1 MTSVG
6 DQTDYGTVLWVG
18 RPELRAHFTE
28 ADVFFVP
35 FSVLWVGVLVA
46 GAVNAL
52 AAGAPVIVLIPLAVM
67 FAFGCYLMIGRFI
80 VKARSKRATTYVLT
94 NRHAIID
101 RGVGFESRPLD
112 AKSIRIRRRAWSRLV
127 DVDFEA
133 GLARSRPSG
142 YTYQWY
148 ANTGLDFFVPAGTGG
163 WRPFRFYDVN
173 DEAGVVDALGSAGIE
188 MVDRGVAST

>member
-1 MTSVG
+1 M
-6 DQTDYGTVLWVG
+6 
-18 RPELRAHFTE
+18 
-28 ADVFFVP
+28 P
-35 FSVLWVGVLVA
+35 FSVLWAGVPVTVAVSALVA
-46 GAVNAL
+46 GA
-52 AAGAPVIVLIPLAVM
+52 PVFVLIPLAVM
-67 FAFGCYLMIGRFI
+67 LAFGCYLTVGRFI

-94 NRHAIID
+94 DRHAIID

-112 AKSIRIRRRAWSRLV
+112 AKSIRIRRRASSRLV

-142 YTYQWY
+142 YIYQWY
-148 ANTGLDFFVPAGTGG
+148 ANTGLDFFASAGTGG

-173 DEAGVVDALGSAGIE
+173 DEAGIVAALGSAGIE

>member
-18 RPELRAHFTE
+18 LPEPRAHFTE
-28 ADVFFVP
+28 VDVFLVP
-35 FSVLWVGVLVA
+35 FSVLWVGMLVT
-46 GAVNAL
+46 GAASAL
-52 AAGAPVIVLIPLAVM
+52 AAGAPVFVLIPLAVM
-67 FAFGCYLMIGRFI
+67 FAFGCHLMIGRFI
-80 VKARSKRATTYVLT
+80 VKARAKRATTYVLT
-94 NRHAIID
+94 DRYAIID
-101 RGVGFESRPLD
+101 RGGGFESRRLD

-142 YTYQWY
+142 YIYQWY

-163 WRPFRFYDVN
+163 WRPFRFYDVD
-173 DEAGVVDALGSAGIE
+173 DEAGIVDALGSAGIE
-188 MVDRGVAST
+188 MVDRGAASI